1 MSRHR
6 RKIRKQIEA
15 ACHNPP
21 EQRAGHQTSKLLK
34 LLDSIKPSIEK
45 PNREL
50 AEK

>member
-1 MSRHR
+1 MSRR
-6 RKIRKQIEA
+6 RKPRKLIDP

-21 EQRAGHQTSKLLK
+21 EQRAGHQAAKLLK
-34 LLDSIKPSIEK
+34 LLDSIKPSTEK